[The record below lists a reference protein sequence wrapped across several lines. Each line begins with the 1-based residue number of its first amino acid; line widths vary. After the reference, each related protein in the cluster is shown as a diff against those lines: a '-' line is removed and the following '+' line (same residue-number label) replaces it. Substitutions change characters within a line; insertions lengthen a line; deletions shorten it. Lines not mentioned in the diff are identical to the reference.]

1 MSFDYVPNN
10 MKTENF
16 VLIGQALF
24 GESWQSQV
32 ADFLDIDT
40 NDIQDW
46 IRSDRIPNWVN
57 DDLIKLADMR
67 LEQIH
72 HVIDVLHNKS
82 IA

>member
-1 MSFDYVPNN
+1 

-32 ADFLDIDT
+32 ADFLNIDT
-40 NDIQDW
+40 QEIQDW
-46 IRSDRIPNWVN
+46 IRSGHIPHWVN
-57 DDLIKLADMR
+57 GDLIKLTDMR
-67 LEQIH
+67 LEQMQ
-72 HVIDVLHNKS
+72 HVAHLLTHKS